1 MSERETVPGRLAGVF
16 RAGLFGL
23 GALQTVNGLYALIAP
38 RSFYDDFPLGRGWV
52 AALPEYSEHL
62 VRDVG
67 GLFLATAV
75 VLLAAGHYLERR
87 LVGVALT
94 AFLAFSIP
102 HSVFHFL
109 NLGPYSTADMVG
121 NVLGLAATV
130 VVPLWLLYLLLARR
144 DSALGL
150 DPRGGARGGPAG

>member
-1 MSERETVPGRLAGVF
+1 
-16 RAGLFGL
+16 
-23 GALQTVNGLYALIAP
+23 
-38 RSFYDDFPLGRGWV
+38 
-52 AALPEYSEHL
+52 
-62 VRDVG
+62 
-67 GLFLATAV
+67 V

-87 LVGVALT
+87 LVGVALI

-130 VVPLWLLYLLLARR
+130 AVPLWLLYLLLARR
-144 DSALGL
+144 DPAPGL
-150 DPRGGARGGPAG
+150 DRRDGARGGPAG